1 MEESLHIMDFLCAGK
16 FESAWDMIKKN
27 DISIDDLDYQEA
39 FQDLERDLHLARTK
53 GDIRTANRLK
63 RRLQSLTVFRTVG
76 FIPEKMMSP
85 VDLHEGYHGKILMVR
100 IVGGGANG
108 LVGLRS
114 GDDWHREI
122 LRNTQ
127 EEIQDLGFDN
137 SQVMP
142 MGGAWVRFDPGDTI
156 RVYGSSDEF
165 GGCDKNIAAD
175 LLNSVFPNKKILIRH
190 SQGCRVK
197 VFAGNIRL
205 PNDQP
210 GR

>member
-1 MEESLHIMDFLCAGK
+1 MEESLRIMDSLCAGK
-16 FESAWDMIKKN
+16 LES
-27 DISIDDLDYQEA
+27 
-39 FQDLERDLHLARTK
+39 
-53 GDIRTANRLK
+53 
-63 RRLQSLTVFRTVG
+63 
-76 FIPEKMMSP
+76 
-85 VDLHEGYHGKILMVR
+85 
-100 IVGGGANG
+100 
-108 LVGLRS
+108 
-114 GDDWHREI
+114 
-122 LRNTQ
+122 
-127 EEIQDLGFDN
+127 
-137 SQVMP
+137 
-142 MGGAWVRFDPGDTI
+142 AWVRFDPGDTI